1 MSIVNRTS
9 LKNYFKSGN
18 TPNEK
23 YFEDLIDST
32 INIAEDGINRSA
44 EMGLSLQPTGSKN
57 SLLSFFKD
65 INQKLPNFSLKLT
78 GIENK
83 KLSIVNA
90 ENIAILSVYEN
101 GKIVL
106 GNEDSKNVITMQAS
120 VGMSARFGTTKGEA
134 FADGK
139 WHPVLTNLN
148 GLNAIEIVAIC
159 NGKKGSGKHAISCGT
174 AVSAFGGNL
183 SNSRIKLSSSSYG
196 NPFRKIKFRWS
207 GSIFNY
213 SLEAKT
219 TQHFGLDESTG
230 NPFLIKY
237 NLCSL
242 LENGFNTHGSEQ
254 T

>member
-1 MSIVNRTS
+1 
-9 LKNYFKSGN
+9 
-18 TPNEK
+18 
-23 YFEDLIDST
+23 
-32 INIAEDGINRSA
+32 
-44 EMGLSLQPTGSKN
+44 
-57 SLLSFFKD
+57 
-65 INQKLPNFSLKLT
+65 
-78 GIENK
+78 
-83 KLSIVNA
+83 
-90 ENIAILSVYEN
+90 
-101 GKIVL
+101 
-106 GNEDSKNVITMQAS
+106 MQAS

-174 AVSAFGGNL
+174 AVSAYGGNL

-254 T
+254 A